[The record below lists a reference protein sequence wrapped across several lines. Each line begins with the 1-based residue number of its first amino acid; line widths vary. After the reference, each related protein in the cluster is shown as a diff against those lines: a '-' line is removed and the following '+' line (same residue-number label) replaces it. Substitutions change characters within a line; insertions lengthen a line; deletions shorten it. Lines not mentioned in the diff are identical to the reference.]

1 MEDFFASI
9 EKFFKSIV
17 DLVMGILER
26 AGVIKPEDAP
36 EAPEADA
43 VK

>member
-17 DLVMGILER
+17 VLVMGILER
-26 AGVIKPEDAP
+26 AGVIKPEAAP
-36 EAPEADA
+36 EAPESEL
-43 VK
+43 K

>member
-1 MEDFFASI
+1 MENIFATI
-9 EKFFKSIV
+9 ENFFKSIV

-26 AGVIKPEDAP
+26 AGVVKPEAAP

>member
-26 AGVIKPEDAP
+26 AGVIKPEAAP
-36 EAPEADA
+36 EAPESEL
-43 VK
+43 K

>member
-1 MEDFFASI
+1 MEDFFAAI

-26 AGVIKPEDAP
+26 VGVIEPE
-36 EAPEADA
+36 EAPEANA
-43 VK
+43 

>member
-26 AGVIKPEDAP
+26 AGVIKPEAAP
-36 EAPEADA
+36 EAPELEL
-43 VK
+43 K